1 MQIET
6 GCIAS
11 LAVKAPYSDAS
22 GSSLEPRQIFT
33 NNHASK
39 PITAH
44 QTLINSKH
52 G

>member
-6 GCIAS
+6 RCIAS
-11 LAVKAPYSDAS
+11 LAVKAPYSDAL

-33 NNHASK
+33 NNHASNNHNAA
-39 PITAH
+39 PDP
-44 QTLINSKH
+44 H